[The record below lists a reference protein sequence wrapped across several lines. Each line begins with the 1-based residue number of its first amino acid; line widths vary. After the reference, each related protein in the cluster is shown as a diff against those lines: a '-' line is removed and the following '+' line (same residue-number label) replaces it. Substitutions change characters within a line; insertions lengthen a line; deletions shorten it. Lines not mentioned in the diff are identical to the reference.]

1 MKYYLSSFKI
11 GDYGDKLAELIGLGN
26 KIAVIP
32 NALDFATD
40 LERKA
45 KSIQA
50 EINSLTDLG
59 IAPEVLD
66 LIDYF
71 GKEVDLENKLNQYKG
86 VWVRGGN
93 VFVLRVAMRK
103 SGLDN
108 IIKRKAVGSNF
119 VYAGYSAGACV
130 LAPSLHGSE
139 IVDDVTQV
147 EKAYGD
153 KVIWEGL
160 GLLDF
165 LFEPHYKSDHP
176 ESADIDKEIEYLIDN
191 KILFKAFRDGEVLI
205 LE

>member
-50 EINSLTDLG
+50 EIDSLTDLG
-59 IAPEVLD
+59 IVPEVLD
-66 LIDYF
+66 LTDYF
-71 GKEVDLENKLNQYKG
+71 GKEVELESTLNSYKG

-93 VFVLRVAMRK
+93 VFVLRAAMRK

-108 IIKRKAVGSNF
+108 IIKRKAADSNF

-130 LAPSLHGSE
+130 LAPSLQGSE

-160 GLLDF
+160 GLMDF